1 MILSTSLLIAI
12 IAFIL
17 VSILIIIKY
26 HSEKRKWIDAMHM
39 QLNRVRPDNR
49 SFQWRTVSSAQSDAA
64 DQGITST
71 RIKSFNVKKSEFQ
84 YVPFE
89 TEKRLKRIGMKTK
102 TESKGVQSNLEMI
115 KEKVVPIAR
124 IINEQVDNKS
134 IDFPSETTTKTYVTS
149 KEIETNQP
157 TDIVATKLI
166 KVHMSE
172 QTQSIIK
179 AIRNELNKFSSLEK
193 ETIQTTETTETRTGT
208 TSSNKSEWESHSSKS
223 DFSEA

>member
-12 IAFIL
+12 IVFIL

-26 HSEKRKWIDAMHM
+26 QSEKRKWIDAMHT

-64 DQGITST
+64 DQRITST
-71 RIKSFNVKKSEFQ
+71 RIKSLNVKKSEFQ

-102 TESKGVQSNLEMI
+102 TESKGVQSNLEMV

-124 IINEQVDNKS
+124 IINEQVDSKS
-134 IDFPSETTTKTYVTS
+134 IDFPSEATTRTYVTS

-157 TDIVATKLI
+157 TDIVALI
-166 KVHMSE
+166 PPVS
-172 QTQSIIK
+172 
-179 AIRNELNKFSSLEK
+179 
-193 ETIQTTETTETRTGT
+193 GG
-208 TSSNKSEWESHSSKS
+208 
-223 DFSEA
+223 

>member
-1 MILSTSLLIAI
+1 
-12 IAFIL
+12 
-17 VSILIIIKY
+17 
-26 HSEKRKWIDAMHM
+26 MHM
-39 QLNRVRPDNR
+39 QLNRVRPDNL
-49 SFQWRTVSSAQSDAA
+49 SFQWRTVSSAQSDAT
-64 DQGITST
+64 DQRITST
-71 RIKSFNVKKSEFQ
+71 RIKSLNVKKSEFQ

>member
-1 MILSTSLLIAI
+1 
-12 IAFIL
+12 
-17 VSILIIIKY
+17 
-26 HSEKRKWIDAMHM
+26 MHT

-64 DQGITST
+64 DQRITST
-71 RIKSFNVKKSEFQ
+71 RIKSLNVKKSEFQ

-102 TESKGVQSNLEMI
+102 TESKGVQSNLEMV

-124 IINEQVDNKS
+124 IINEQVDSKS
-134 IDFPSETTTKTYVTS
+134 IDFPSEATTRTYVTS

-193 ETIQTTETTETRTGT
+193 ETISTTETTETRTGTTETRTGT